1 MDEAALDL
9 LEKLYKEYAVVVLIE
24 GRPRR
29 RFLGSDVVNASGLSA
44 TARESP
50 EADAYRLVMGPLLE
64 DSGAVALADVR
75 GQGTIVGEMFYE
87 ITLSGEAILRE
98 AGRIT

>member
-9 LEKLYKEYAVVVLIE
+9 LVKLYKEYAVVVVIE

-29 RFLGSDVVNASGLSA
+29 RFFGSDVVNASGLSA
-44 TARESP
+44 AAREST
-50 EADAYRLVMGPLLE
+50 EADAYRLVMGPLE

-75 GQGTIVGEMFYE
+75 GRGTIAGEMFYE
-87 ITLSGEAILRE
+87 ITLTGEAILRE

>member
-1 MDEAALDL
+1 MDEAALLDL
-9 LEKLYKEYAVVVLIE
+9 LEKLYKEYAVVVVIE

-44 TARESP
+44 AAREST
-50 EADAYRLVMGPLLE
+50 EADAYRLVMGPLE

-75 GQGTIVGEMFYE
+75 GRGTIAGEMFYE
-87 ITLSGEAILRE
+87 MTLTGEAILRE